1 MFKYALNNEYISKK
15 NLENLD
21 YLIKEKSSIM
31 KNKKMINSFK
41 NAFNGMIV
49 SFKQERNMKIH
60 ISIMFLVILLG
71 IIFKIKMVEW
81 IICIICFALVI
92 GGELF
97 NTAIEITIDIA
108 MPNFNEKAKKAKDI
122 SAGAVLVL
130 AIASAIIGFII
141 FVPKIL
147 NRLNLA

>member
-1 MFKYALNNEYISKK
+1 MFKHALNNEYISTK

-21 YLIKEKSSIM
+21 YLLIKEKSSIM

-130 AIASAIIGFII
+130 AIASAIIGFVI
-141 FVPKIL
+141 FVPKIIG
-147 NRLNLA
+147 

>member
-1 MFKYALNNEYISKK
+1 MFKYALNNEYISTK

-21 YLIKEKSSIM
+21 YLLIKEKSSIM
-31 KNKKMINSFK
+31 KTKKMINSFK

-141 FVPKIL
+141 FLPKIIG
-147 NRLNLA
+147 

>member
-1 MFKYALNNEYISKK
+1 MFKHALNNEYISTK

-21 YLIKEKSSIM
+21 YLLIKEKSSIM

-71 IIFKIKMVEW
+71 IIFKIKTVEW

-97 NTAIEITIDIA
+97 NTVIEITVDIA
-108 MPNFNEKAKKAKDI
+108 MPNFNKKAKKAKDI

-141 FVPKIL
+141 FVPKIIG
-147 NRLNLA
+147 

>member
-1 MFKYALNNEYISKK
+1 MFKHALNNEYISTK

-21 YLIKEKSSIM
+21 YLLIKEKSSIM
-31 KNKKMINSFK
+31 KTKKMINSFK

-141 FVPKIL
+141 FVPKIIG
-147 NRLNLA
+147 

>member
-1 MFKYALNNEYISKK
+1 MFKHVLNNEYISKK

-21 YLIKEKSSIM
+21 YLLIKEKSSIM

-141 FVPKIL
+141 FVPKIIG
-147 NRLNLA
+147 

>member
-1 MFKYALNNEYISKK
+1 MFKHALNNEYISTK

-21 YLIKEKSSIM
+21 YLLIKEKSSIM

-71 IIFKIKMVEW
+71 IIFKIKTVEW

-97 NTAIEITIDIA
+97 NTAIEITVDIA

-141 FVPKIL
+141 FVPKIIG
-147 NRLNLA
+147 

>member
-1 MFKYALNNEYISKK
+1 MFKYALNNEYISTK

-21 YLIKEKSSIM
+21 YLLIKEKSSIM

-108 MPNFNEKAKKAKDI
+108 MPNLNEKAKKVKDI

-141 FVPKIL
+141 FVPKIIG
-147 NRLNLA
+147 

>member
-1 MFKYALNNEYISKK
+1 MFKHALNNEYISTK

-21 YLIKEKSSIM
+21 YLLIKEKSSIM

-97 NTAIEITIDIA
+97 NTVIEITVDIA

-141 FVPKIL
+141 FVPKIIG
-147 NRLNLA
+147 

>member
-1 MFKYALNNEYISKK
+1 MFKHALNNEYISTK

-21 YLIKEKSSIM
+21 YLLIKEKSSIM
-31 KNKKMINSFK
+31 KNEKMINSFK

-141 FVPKIL
+141 FVPKIIG
-147 NRLNLA
+147 

>member
-1 MFKYALNNEYISKK
+1 MFKHALNNEYISTK

-21 YLIKEKSSIM
+21 YLLIKEKSIIM

-71 IIFKIKMVEW
+71 IIFKIKTVEW

-97 NTAIEITIDIA
+97 NTAIEIIVDIA

-141 FVPKIL
+141 FVPKIIG
-147 NRLNLA
+147 

>member
-1 MFKYALNNEYISKK
+1 MFKHALNNEYISTK

-21 YLIKEKSSIM
+21 YLLIKEKSSIM
-31 KNKKMINSFK
+31 KTKKMINSFK

-97 NTAIEITIDIA
+97 NTAIEITVDIA

-141 FVPKIL
+141 FVPKIIG
-147 NRLNLA
+147 

>member
-1 MFKYALNNEYISKK
+1 MFKYALNNEYISTK

-21 YLIKEKSSIM
+21 YLLIKEKSSIM
-31 KNKKMINSFK
+31 KNEKMINSFK

-97 NTAIEITIDIA
+97 NTAIEITIDIVT
-108 MPNFNEKAKKAKDI
+108 PNFNEKAKKAKDI

-141 FVPKIL
+141 FVPKIIG
-147 NRLNLA
+147 

>member
-21 YLIKEKSSIM
+21 NLLVKEKSSIM
-31 KNKKMINSFK
+31 KNKKIINSFK

-97 NTAIEITIDIA
+97 NTAIEITVDIA

-141 FVPKIL
+141 FVPKIIG
-147 NRLNLA
+147 

>member
-1 MFKYALNNEYISKK
+1 
-15 NLENLD
+15 
-21 YLIKEKSSIM
+21 M
-31 KNKKMINSFK
+31 KTKKMINSFK
-41 NAFNGMIV
+41 NVFNGMIV

-141 FVPKIL
+141 FVPKINVIIYL
-147 NRLNLA
+147 I

>member
-1 MFKYALNNEYISKK
+1 MFKYALNNEYISTK

-21 YLIKEKSSIM
+21 YLLIKEKSSIM

-141 FVPKIL
+141 FVPKIIG
-147 NRLNLA
+147 

>member
-1 MFKYALNNEYISKK
+1 MFKHALNNEYISTK

-21 YLIKEKSSIM
+21 YLLIKEKSSIM
-31 KNKKMINSFK
+31 KNEKMINSFK

-49 SFKQERNMKIH
+49 YFKQERNMKIH

-97 NTAIEITIDIA
+97 NTAIEITIDIVT
-108 MPNFNEKAKKAKDI
+108 PNFNEKAKKAKDI

-141 FVPKIL
+141 FVPKIIG
-147 NRLNLA
+147 

>member
-1 MFKYALNNEYISKK
+1 MFKYALNNEYISTK

-21 YLIKEKSSIM
+21 YLLIKEKSSIM

-60 ISIMFLVILLG
+60 INIMFLAILLG

-97 NTAIEITIDIA
+97 NTAIEITVDIA

-141 FVPKIL
+141 FVPKIIG
-147 NRLNLA
+147 

>member
-1 MFKYALNNEYISKK
+1 MFKHALNNEYISTK

-21 YLIKEKSSIM
+21 YLLKKEKSSIM

-108 MPNFNEKAKKAKDI
+108 MPNFNEKAKKVKDI

-141 FVPKIL
+141 FVPKIIG
-147 NRLNLA
+147 

>member
-21 YLIKEKSSIM
+21 YLLIKEKSSIM

-60 ISIMFLVILLG
+60 INIMFLVILLG

-141 FVPKIL
+141 FVPKIIG
-147 NRLNLA
+147 

>member
-21 YLIKEKSSIM
+21 YLLIKEKSSIM

-141 FVPKIL
+141 FVPKIIG
-147 NRLNLA
+147 

>member
-1 MFKYALNNEYISKK
+1 
-15 NLENLD
+15 
-21 YLIKEKSSIM
+21 M

-41 NAFNGMIV
+41 NAFNGMLV

-60 ISIMFLVILLG
+60 ISIMFLAILLG

-108 MPNFNEKAKKAKDI
+108 MPNFNEKAKNAKDI

-141 FVPKIL
+141 FVPKIIG
-147 NRLNLA
+147 

>member
-1 MFKYALNNEYISKK
+1 MFKHALNNEYISKK

-21 YLIKEKSSIM
+21 YLLIKEKSSIM

-141 FVPKIL
+141 FVPKIIG
-147 NRLNLA
+147 

>member
-21 YLIKEKSSIM
+21 YLLIKEKSSIM

-97 NTAIEITIDIA
+97 NTAIEITVDIA

-141 FVPKIL
+141 FVPKIIG
-147 NRLNLA
+147 

>member
-1 MFKYALNNEYISKK
+1 MFKHALNNEYISTK

-21 YLIKEKSSIM
+21 YLLIKEKSSIM

-108 MPNFNEKAKKAKDI
+108 MPNFNEKAKKVKDI

-141 FVPKIL
+141 FVPKIIG
-147 NRLNLA
+147 

>member
-1 MFKYALNNEYISKK
+1 MFKHALNNEYISTK

-21 YLIKEKSSIM
+21 YLLIKEKSSIM

-60 ISIMFLVILLG
+60 ISIMFLAILLG

-141 FVPKIL
+141 FVPKIIG
-147 NRLNLA
+147 

>member
-1 MFKYALNNEYISKK
+1 MFKHALNNEYISTK

-21 YLIKEKSSIM
+21 YLLIKEKSSIM

-41 NAFNGMIV
+41 NAFNGMLV

-141 FVPKIL
+141 FVPKIIG
-147 NRLNLA
+147 

>member
-1 MFKYALNNEYISKK
+1 MFKYALNNEYISTK

-21 YLIKEKSSIM
+21 YLLIKEKSSIM

-108 MPNFNEKAKKAKDI
+108 MPNFNEKAKKVKDI

-141 FVPKIL
+141 FVPKIIG
-147 NRLNLA
+147 

>member
-1 MFKYALNNEYISKK
+1 MFKHALNNEYISTK

-21 YLIKEKSSIM
+21 YLLIKEKSSIM

-108 MPNFNEKAKKAKDI
+108 MPNFNKKAKKAKDI

-141 FVPKIL
+141 FVPKIIG
-147 NRLNLA
+147 

>member
-1 MFKYALNNEYISKK
+1 MFKHALNNEYISKK

-21 YLIKEKSSIM
+21 YLLIKEKSSIM

-71 IIFKIKMVEW
+71 IIFKIKTVEW

-97 NTAIEITIDIA
+97 NTAIEITVDIA

-141 FVPKIL
+141 FVPKIIG
-147 NRLNLA
+147 

>member
-1 MFKYALNNEYISKK
+1 MFKHALNNEYISTK

-21 YLIKEKSSIM
+21 YLLIKEKSSIM

-49 SFKQERNMKIH
+49 SFKQERNMIIH

-71 IIFKIKMVEW
+71 IIFKIKTVEW

-97 NTAIEITIDIA
+97 NTVIEITVDIA

-141 FVPKIL
+141 FVPKIIG
-147 NRLNLA
+147 

>member
-1 MFKYALNNEYISKK
+1 MFKHALNNEYISTK

-21 YLIKEKSSIM
+21 YLLIKEKSSIM

-41 NAFNGMIV
+41 NDFNGMIV

-141 FVPKIL
+141 FVPKIIG
-147 NRLNLA
+147 

>member
-1 MFKYALNNEYISKK
+1 MFKHALNNEYISTK

-21 YLIKEKSSIM
+21 YLLIKEKSSIM

-71 IIFKIKMVEW
+71 IIFKIKTVEW

-97 NTAIEITIDIA
+97 NTAIEIIVDIA

-141 FVPKIL
+141 FVPKIIG
-147 NRLNLA
+147 

>member
-1 MFKYALNNEYISKK
+1 MFKHALNNEYISTK

-21 YLIKEKSSIM
+21 YLLIKEKSSIM

-71 IIFKIKMVEW
+71 IIFKIKTVEW

-141 FVPKIL
+141 FVPKIIG
-147 NRLNLA
+147 

>member
-1 MFKYALNNEYISKK
+1 MFKHALNNEYISKK

-21 YLIKEKSSIM
+21 YLLIKEKSSIM

-97 NTAIEITIDIA
+97 NTAIEITVDIA

-141 FVPKIL
+141 FVPKIIG
-147 NRLNLA
+147 

>member
-1 MFKYALNNEYISKK
+1 MFKHALNNEYISTK

-21 YLIKEKSSIM
+21 YLLIKEKSSIM

-141 FVPKIL
+141 FVPKIIG
-147 NRLNLA
+147 

>member
-1 MFKYALNNEYISKK
+1 MFKHTLNNEYISKK

-21 YLIKEKSSIM
+21 YLLIKEKSSIM
-31 KNKKMINSFK
+31 KTKKMINSFK

-141 FVPKIL
+141 FVPKIIG
-147 NRLNLA
+147 